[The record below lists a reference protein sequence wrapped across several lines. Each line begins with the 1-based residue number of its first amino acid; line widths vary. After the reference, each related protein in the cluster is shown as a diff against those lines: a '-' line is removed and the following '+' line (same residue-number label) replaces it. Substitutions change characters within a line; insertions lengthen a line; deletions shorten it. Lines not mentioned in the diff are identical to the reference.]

1 MNGSQAGKHRLHYRV
16 KAALAVLGTGEV
28 NHIGFPIGGCKY
40 KYELMPGQQPSE
52 DTQKE
57 TLWF

>member
-1 MNGSQAGKHRLHYRV
+1 M

-28 NHIGFPIGGCKY
+28 NHIGFPIDGCKY

-52 DTQKE
+52 DTQRKHIMVLIRLE
-57 TLWF
+57 SIS